1 MNSLIKFLDAE
12 SKKQNRRITAA
23 ELRPIIDKRLQL
35 YRMWIDELEEL
46 RTKTYSYDEM
56 EKELLEIHN
65 QAVGN

>member
-1 MNSLIKFLDAE
+1 
-12 SKKQNRRITAA
+12 
-23 ELRPIIDKRLQL
+23 
-35 YRMWIDELEEL
+35 MWIDELEEL